1 MEPTLAI
8 DKKSRVTGNGE
19 HFGIGGQSIEIL
31 VASDR
36 LRLEAGVN
44 GTWPWAMYGVG
55 HGFNT
60 H

>member
-1 MEPTLAI
+1 LAI

-44 GTWPWAMYGVG
+44 GTWQWAMYGVG